1 MATDQRYSGLEIAIV
16 GISAQFPG
24 NDDYRQFWQNLKE
37 GRETLTFFTDEELKA
52 RGVSDDFLR
61 DSSYVK
67 TGGGIVDKK
76 NHFDHGF
83 FGYSPEEAAAM
94 DPQIRLFHQHCWSAL
109 DDSGY
114 ASSINRYK
122 IGLFA
127 GASGNAN
134 WQLYVHGKGLND
146 AVDPLYLSMITVPNF
161 IATLISYKLNL
172 RGPAVYVDSACSTSL
187 VAVHLAC
194 RSLLTRECS
203 LALAGGVSLQTT
215 RRKGYLYQEGKV
227 TSKDGHCRTFDAAAS
242 GTAVSEGAGVVVL
255 RRLQDAIRDNDHI
268 YAIIKATSVNND
280 GSQKAGYTTPSVK
293 GQVDCI
299 SSAQK
304 LANTPARSISYIEAH
319 GTATRLGDPVEIRAL
334 NEAFATGGEEKFC
347 AIGSLKTN
355 MGHLDTAAG
364 VAGLIKTALSL
375 QHRQLPA
382 SLHYR
387 EANPEIDFGAGPF
400 YVNTSLREWRRN
412 GDGPLRAGVSS
423 LGIGGTNAHAVL
435 EEAPEREAGDAGR
448 ASHLL
453 TVSAR
458 TEQSV
463 IRYLDRLQSF
473 LEEEEG
479 VNLADMSYTLQTC
492 RKEFAYR
499 QSTAFRDRE
508 ELLGLLRSGRL
519 KEGIGRTPDRRPG
532 VVFMFSGQG
541 AQYGGMGRDLYG
553 QEPVFRAV
561 MEEGLS
567 LLESMSG
574 ESFREVLYGREQE
587 KINETRYTQPL
598 LFLVEYA
605 LAMLLRSMGI
615 EAQYMIGHSIGEYVA
630 ACLSGVFSFEDGLRM
645 VMHRG
650 ALMNGVERGAMLS
663 IPLTA
668 TAVQVYMNGRLS
680 LAAENGPEQVVL
692 SGDLEAIEALMAQLD
707 KEGIGY
713 VKLHTSHAFHS
724 WMQEGIL
731 EPFSRALEQV
741 RFGEIKGSFISNE
754 TGRFIENGEAGS
766 PAYWVRHM
774 RGTVRFSQGL
784 QTLLEQEGPLVFVEV
799 GPGRSLTG
807 LLRQQE
813 KASGML
819 PVQLMRT
826 VKEKQDDQHHLT
838 ESIGRLWSQ
847 GVNVDWSGYY
857 GKERRNKIPLP
868 TYAFDW
874 ARYPT
879 EVDALKSNA
888 AVTAGLRETPV
899 NQGLKDWIYHPSWK
913 RALRREEEAPEG
925 QRCYLLFSSGEPC
938 ALLQQELRAAGQE
951 VIVADMGTEY
961 LRLGTDSYILDP
973 CDPLQYERLVEEL
986 LEEGME
992 VTDIVYGW
1000 GIGVQELELEEED
1013 QGLCRCYFGLV
1024 YVVQSLLEAGR
1035 LKDKRITVLTCEL
1048 HRVMGIERG
1057 SHVQSLLLG
1066 LVNVLPQEYSVTCCN
1081 IDLPA
1086 AAPGEQYQPELVR
1099 EIRNNVGGQQ
1109 RIVALRHG
1117 HRWVQ
1122 DFQRNTLEVE
1132 TPAGVLREGGVY
1144 LVTGGLGNVGFVLS
1158 SHLLK
1163 NYKATVLVTGRQEPG
1178 GLTADR
1184 LSRYEALRAMGGRV
1198 RYFKADVTEQEDW
1211 EEAIAEMERW
1221 AGRIDG
1227 VIHTA
1232 GVLDDDHFELVEDM
1246 TVDRTIRMLGPKVK
1260 GIGQLYRTFAG
1271 RRPDFVWITSS
1282 LSTVLGGLGFGSYA
1296 SANLYMDHFILSKAR
1311 ELTGWRTIGLG
1322 GLVFTKEDIRKESG
1336 PARFSLKP
1344 EELTALF
1351 EWSLGQKDS
1360 PVLIQSVE
1368 DLSQRIYRVYEQKK
1382 EAYLDDDRQ
1391 QKQEEREKVERP
1403 RLSTGYAAPE
1413 GETETRLVQLFES
1426 FFGIAGIGTADSF
1439 FELGGDS
1446 LKAMMLLKRIK
1457 NEFDLHL
1464 TLTDFLTNTTIR
1476 SLAVKVDEKRWLAK
1490 DIRMDNEILI

>member
-1 MATDQRYSGLEIAIV
+1 MKSDRKYTGFEIAIV
-16 GISAQFPG
+16 GIACRVPG
-24 NDDYRQFWQNLKE
+24 AANWREYWKNLANGVECTHFMPREQLIALGIDEDTIGNKSYIPVISGLKDKDAFDAAFFDYTPLEAGLMNPVHRWIHECVWEALEDAGYNSESSKGPIGIYLGAGEDSNWKLYSRLKNHSV
-37 GRETLTFFTDEELKA
+37 GMDSFSLNTINNK
-52 RGVSDDFLR
+52 DFL
-61 DSSYVK
+61 
-67 TGGGIVDKK
+67 
-76 NHFDHGF
+76 
-83 FGYSPEEAAAM
+83 
-94 DPQIRLFHQHCWSAL
+94 
-109 DDSGY
+109 
-114 ASSINRYK
+114 AS
-122 IGLFA
+122 L
-127 GASGNAN
+127 
-134 WQLYVHGKGLND
+134 L
-146 AVDPLYLSMITVPNF
+146 
-161 IATLISYKLNL
+161 SYKLNL
-172 RGPAVYVDSACSTSL
+172 RGPVVAINTTCSTSL
-187 VAVHLAC
+187 VAVNMAC
-194 RSLLTRECS
+194 RSLLFGE
-203 LALAGGVSLQTT
+203 ANVMLAGGITLNSEVQL
-215 RRKGYLYQEGKV
+215 GYFYQDGMIF
-227 TSKDGHCRTFDAAAS
+227 SKDGHCRTFDKDAS
-242 GTAVSEGAGVVVL
+242 GTVGSEGAGVVVL

-268 YAIIKATSVNND
+268 YAVIKGSAVNND
-280 GSQKAGYTTPSVK
+280 GSGKVGFAAVSVE

-299 SSAQK
+299 RKAHK
-304 LANTPARSISYIEAH
+304 FARVTPQSITYVEAH
-319 GTATRLGDPVEIRAL
+319 GTATRLGDPIEVEAL
-334 NEAFATGGEEKFC
+334 NIAFDHDKHHTC
-347 AIGSLKTN
+347 AIGSVKTN
-355 MGHLDTAAG
+355 IGHLDTAAG

-400 YVNTSLREWRRN
+400 YVNTSLREWRRS

-868 TYAFDW
+868 TYAFEPVI
-874 ARYPT
+874 YPV
-879 EVDALKSNA
+879 EVDPFEGRLLS
-888 AVTAGLRETPV
+888 GLHDRTT
-899 NQGLKDWIYHPSWK
+899 NQGLKDWIYYPSWK

-1132 TPAGVLREGGVY
+1132 TPAGALREGGVY

-1457 NEFDLHL
+1457 NEFDLNL
-1464 TLTDFLTNTTIR
+1464 TLTDFFQNDKIAKLAEFISGLKSMAASSAR
-1476 SLAVKVDEKRWLAK
+1476 SSKIV
-1490 DIRMDNEILI
+1490 I